1 MNNLLVNISS
11 IFDKIENIW
20 TSNKTQKMIWILILL
35 SFVIV
40 GFVIEI
46 NKIFLENHF
55 DLPNELFYSIIFVF
69 NLILFY
75 EMIDLIFAIS
85 KSFSI
90 AISKQMEIYSLV
102 LLRESFKL
110 VSNVSDNILY
120 YEKPEKFNF
129 WELLQIFLN
138 SELFVMILSILGAII
153 VFTTNLR
160 FKDRYSKFSEIKE
173 SNDLTSFIII
183 KKLISLVH
191 IFVVLVFLIWIFLDE
206 RPGVDKVNNLLSLF
220 FLSLIYVDI
229 LHLLV
234 SYYYSKDYN
243 LVFRNS
249 SYSANT
255 LLIRYSINTT
265 PILGIFVGISA
276 CILLVLT
283 IINFNKRI
291 SLLNESSK

>member
-20 TSNKTQKMIWILILL
+20 TNTKTQKIIWILILL

-55 DLPNELFYSIIFVF
+55 DLPSELFYSIIFVF

-120 YEKPEKFNF
+120 YEKSP
-129 WELLQIFLN
+129 
-138 SELFVMILSILGAII
+138 
-153 VFTTNLR
+153 
-160 FKDRYSKFSEIKE
+160 YSKE
-173 SNDLTSFIII
+173 
-183 KKLISLVH
+183 
-191 IFVVLVFLIWIFLDE
+191 
-206 RPGVDKVNNLLSLF
+206 
-220 FLSLIYVDI
+220 
-229 LHLLV
+229 
-234 SYYYSKDYN
+234 
-243 LVFRNS
+243 
-249 SYSANT
+249 
-255 LLIRYSINTT
+255 
-265 PILGIFVGISA
+265 
-276 CILLVLT
+276 
-283 IINFNKRI
+283 
-291 SLLNESSK
+291 

>member
-1 MNNLLVNISS
+1 MNNFLQNISS
-11 IFDKIENIW
+11 LFDKIEKFW
-20 TSNKTQKMIWILILL
+20 TNTKTQKTIWILILI
-35 SFVIV
+35 SFVIF
-40 GFVIEI
+40 GFIIEI
-46 NKIFLENHF
+46 NKIFLDNQF
-55 DLPNELFYSIIFVF
+55 DLPNKLFYSIIFVF

-85 KSFSI
+85 KSFSV

-110 VSNVSDNILY
+110 VSNVSEDILY
-120 YEKPEKFNF
+120 IDDHAKSNL
-129 WELLQIFLN
+129 WELVQIFFK
-138 SELFVMILSILGAII
+138 SDLFIMILSILGAII
-153 VFTTNLR
+153 VFSTNLKFR
-160 FKDRYSKFSEIKE
+160 DKYSNFSEIKV

-191 IFVVLVFLIWIFLDE
+191 IFVVLIFLIWVFLDA
-206 RPGVDKVNNLLSLF
+206 RPGTDKVNNLLSLF

-265 PILGIFVGISA
+265 PILGIFVGITA
-276 CILLVLT
+276 CFLLVLT

-291 SLLNESSK
+291 YLLHEGSK